1 MTSPP
6 SWNQTA
12 AAVTRATAR
21 ISRPTPSRRC
31 SGSSSRALRPI
42 LRATPPIAWAT
53 ASQTAATP
61 RKIVSKKRATGPRP
75 LRTARGA
82 GRRFA
87 VEPRFFCGDFRAFFL
102 AAGRRPSCCV
112 LRVVPAALLD
122 GVLLLREPGGE
133 DVRVAMVT
141 NVGDSHSC
149 HTDHRGACCSQGFGA
164 DRKPCAVRGVPKANL
179 HLPLYR
185 SGTP

>member
-1 MTSPP
+1 MLGLELT
-6 SWNQTA
+6 
-12 AAVTRATAR
+12 
-21 ISRPTPSRRC
+21 
-31 SGSSSRALRPI
+31 GLRPI

-87 VEPRFFCGDFRAFFL
+87 VEPRFFWGDFRALFL
-102 AAGRRPSCCV
+102 AAGAVAVLLR

-149 HTDHRGACCSQGFGA
+149 HTDHRGACCPHGFGA
-164 DRKPCAVRGVPKANL
+164 NRRVYVLAAIPLPKSA
-179 HLPLYR
+179 PALYWCE
-185 SGTP
+185 TA